1 MELIVRG
8 RAEIVTV
15 SLGADG
21 ALLATEAGLL
31 RLRAP
36 VKPRS
41 AVGAGDSFV
50 GAMTL
55 GLARGARPKPSRSP
69 SPTVTATV
77 RPWAPSFCRREDVLR
92 IYRQIKAEQVAP
104 ATAAGR

>member
-21 ALLATEAGLL
+21 ALLATEAGCR

-36 VKPRS
+36 KVKPKS

-50 GAMTL
+50 GAMTQ
-55 GLARGARPKPSRSP
+55 GWPKGARPRMRSRSP
-69 SPTVTATV
+69 SPREP
-77 RPWAPSFCRREDVLR
+77 RPC
-92 IYRQIKAEQVAP
+92 
-104 ATAAGR
+104 